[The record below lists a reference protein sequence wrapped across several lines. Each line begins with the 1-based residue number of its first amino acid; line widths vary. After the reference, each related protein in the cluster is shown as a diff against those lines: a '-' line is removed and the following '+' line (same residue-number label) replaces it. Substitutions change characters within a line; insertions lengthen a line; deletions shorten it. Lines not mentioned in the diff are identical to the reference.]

1 MIIFDYNQVA
11 ISNLMEQ
18 IGYSKTEVQED
29 LVRHMILNTIRTYVK
44 KFNGIVT
51 KGGYGI
57 LWGECYGILVKSSAK
72 MA

>member
-44 KFNGIVT
+44 KFKKTHGPESI
-51 KGGYGI
+51 
-57 LWGECYGILVKSSAK
+57 S
-72 MA
+72 

>member
-18 IGYSKTEVQED
+18 IGYSKTEVEEG

-44 KFNGIVT
+44 KFKKT
-51 KGGYGI
+51 YGPDKTTI
-57 LWGECYGILVKSSAK
+57 LNVY
-72 MA
+72 

>member
-29 LVRHMILNTIRTYVK
+29 LVRHMILNKIRNYS
-44 KFNGIVT
+44 N
-51 KGGYGI
+51 
-57 LWGECYGILVKSSAK
+57 
-72 MA
+72 